1 MNAQLKE
8 VPTLG
13 ANGLDVRRTGKI
25 TGSRVAAILGLSPY
39 SKRDDVMREMIREY
53 YGVETEFKGN
63 IATQHGQRHEQDAIA
78 WYEAQTGNLV
88 YDQQQFI
95 ICPHTDLDFLAVT
108 IDGRVDSKKLIE
120 AKCPFKSA
128 YTSVPEH
135 YIPQLQLQMLCDE
148 SNSIDFICWRD
159 DGSSFIE
166 TVLLDIDWIGSA
178 LPALMSFMNEYKTII
193 HNNAVSNYL
202 NDKTADNRA
211 DYEWEQASVAFI
223 EADRAETEAK
233 ERKEAARLAL
243 VELSEGHSVKG
254 CGVSVNFAERKGS
267 IAYAKAIKDL
277 LPGADLSKYQSEST
291 TVITVKVSA

>member
-39 SKRDDVMREMIREY
+39 SKRSDVMREMVREH

-78 WYEAQTGNLV
+78 WYEAQTGDLV
-88 YDQQQFI
+88 YDQQTFI
-95 ICPHTDLDFLAVT
+95 THPTEDYLAVT
-108 IDGRVDSKKLIE
+108 IDGRTGYKELIE
-120 AKCPFKSA
+120 VKCPFNSA
-128 YTSVPEH
+128 YTTVPEH
-135 YIPQLQLQMLCDE
+135 YIPQLQLQMECDE
-148 SNSIDFICWRD
+148 ADSIDFICWRA
-159 DGSSFIE
+159 DGTSFIE
-166 TVLLDIDWIGSA
+166 TVFRDRDWIGSV
-178 LPALMSFMNEYKTII
+178 LPVLTSFMNEYKDII
-193 HNNAVSNYL
+193 KNNAVSNYL

-243 VELSEGHSVKG
+243 VELSNGHSVKG